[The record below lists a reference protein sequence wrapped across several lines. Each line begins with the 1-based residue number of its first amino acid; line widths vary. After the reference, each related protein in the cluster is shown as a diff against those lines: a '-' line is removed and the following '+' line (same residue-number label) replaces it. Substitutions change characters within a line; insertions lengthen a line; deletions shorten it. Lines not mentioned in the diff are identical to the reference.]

1 MAGSQ
6 RYRTIL
12 LFGSPGSG
20 KGTQG
25 KILGQV
31 PGFFHLSCG
40 EVFRGLNPASE
51 LGKTFL
57 EYSSQGKL
65 VPDHYTVQLWCEYI
79 DRLVRSHHFHPDETI
94 LLLDGIPRNRHQAE
108 MMSQYIEVLMVLY
121 LEAADEDQMVARLR
135 RRALHENRL
144 DDANEEVIRRRFREY
159 EAESAPVLDF
169 YSPELI
175 RRVDACA
182 GPLQVLHDAIEAI
195 EEGALEAAPRPS
207 GR

>member
-1 MAGSQ
+1 MTQAQ
-6 RYRTIL
+6 RYPTIL
-12 LFGSPGSG
+12 LFGAPGSG

-65 VPDHYTVQLWCEYI
+65 VPDTYTVQLWCEYI
-79 DRLVRSHHFHPDETI
+79 DRLVHTHHFHPEGTI

-108 MMSQYIEVLMVLY
+108 MMDQYIDVLMVLY
-121 LEAADEDQMVARLR
+121 LEAADEEQMITRLR

-144 DDANEEVIRRRFREY
+144 DDASEEVIRRRFREY
-159 EAESAPVLDF
+159 EAESTPVLQF
-169 YSPELI
+169 YPPELI
-175 RRVDACA
+175 YKVDALPA
-182 GPLQVLHDAIEAI
+182 PLQVLHDAIEAI
-195 EEGALEAAPRPS
+195 EEGVQMAAPPR
-207 GR
+207 R